1 MYWLALV
8 TKMSLICTCVIL
20 VDAFRRMKKLKLK
33 DVIVTKQTI
42 LIHFIAF
49 FAFVAGAFLLYAIP
63 PKAQISAALIVGG
76 VNYVLSFLNYLILI
90 FIVSGMVKW

>member
-1 MYWLALV
+1 
-8 TKMSLICTCVIL
+8 
-20 VDAFRRMKKLKLK
+20 MKRLKLK

-76 VNYVLSFLNYLILI
+76 VNYGLSFFELLAFDLYCERY
-90 FIVSGMVKW
+90 GQMVGEL